1 VSNRRKLK
9 CSRTGLA
16 LIVIGALFIA
26 LAPAWLFG
34 IGPTFIKL
42 PADLKVDTA
51 YAGKLTL
58 YADRVTSKFYRP
70 GQEVVVPLSIQAR
83 DHAVPS
89 RGTPR
94 VLVMDERVNVTDS
107 STGQPLPGV
116 RPDATYALDRKTC
129 ENVPGY
135 IEGIDRSGYSLT
147 FPLGSKK
154 KSYPMWDDE
163 LGRSIFCNFRRE
175 TIMDGNKYKGVTV
188 YVYDIPGDME
198 KMSKPPPGLPEMMSG
213 KKLKEMSGRSDLP
226 VPDGA
231 EMKLEYFKKTEL
243 TQYVEPRTGMV
254 VYVPRNHYEYYVKN
268 APGASPTYIRLAA
281 VDYSRVL
288 ANARDG
294 IDGSAKYFAPMDLDL
309 KWTPLSFLVLGC
321 VLLFIG
327 IVLTVRSGK
336 EKADAAGGGASE
348 L

>member
-1 VSNRRKLK
+1 LK
-9 CSRTGLA
+9 RSRTGPA
-16 LIVIGALFIA
+16 LIVIGALLIA

-34 IGPTFIKL
+34 IGPLFIKL

-58 YADRVTSKFYRP
+58 YADRVTSKFYPP

-89 RGTPR
+89 KGSPR
-94 VLVMDERVNVTDS
+94 VLVMDERVAVTDS
-107 STGQPLPGV
+107 STGQPLEGV
-116 RPDATYALDRKTC
+116 RPNAIYAIDRKTC

-147 FPLGSKK
+147 FPIGSKK

-163 LGRSIFCNFRRE
+163 LGRSVICDFTRE
-175 TIMDGNKYKGVTV
+175 AKMDGNKYKGVTV
-188 YVYDIPGDME
+188 YVYDMPGDME
-198 KMSKPPPGLPEMMSG
+198 KMSKPPPGLPEMMTG
-213 KKLKEMSGRSDLP
+213 KKLKEISGRSDLP

-231 EMKLEYFKKTEL
+231 EMTLEYFKKTEL

-268 APGASPTYIRLAA
+268 APGASPAYIKLAA
-281 VDYSRVL
+281 IDYTRAL

-294 IDGSAKYFAPMDLDL
+294 IDASAKYFRLLDLDQ
-309 KWTPLSFLVLGC
+309 KWTPLSFLVGGC
-321 VLLFIG
+321 VLLLIG
-327 IVLTVRSGK
+327 VTLTIRARMGRSG
-336 EKADAAGGGASE
+336 EAEADAPE

>member
-1 VSNRRKLK
+1 MKR
-9 CSRTGLA
+9 SRTSPA
-16 LIVIGALFIA
+16 LIVIGALLIA

-34 IGPTFIKL
+34 IGPLFIKL

-58 YADRVTSKFYRP
+58 YADRVTSKFYP
-70 GQEVVVPLSIQAR
+70 TGQEVVVPLSIQAR

-89 RGTPR
+89 KSSPR
-94 VLVMDERVNVTDS
+94 VLVMDERVAVTDS
-107 STGQPLPGV
+107 STGQPLAGV
-116 RPDATYALDRKTC
+116 RPDATYAVDRKTC

-135 IEGIDRSGYSLT
+135 IEGIDRGGYSLT

-163 LGRSIFCNFRRE
+163 LGRSVFCNFTRE
-175 TIMDGNKYKGVTV
+175 AKMDGNKHKGVTV
-188 YVYDIPGDME
+188 YVYDMPGDME
-198 KMSKPPPGLPEMMSG
+198 KMSKPPPGLPETMTG
-213 KKLKEMSGRSDLP
+213 KKLKEISGRSDLP

-231 EMKLEYFKKTEL
+231 ELTLEYFKKTEL

-268 APGASPTYIRLAA
+268 APGASPAYLKLAA
-281 VDYSRVL
+281 IDYSRVL
-288 ANARDG
+288 ANARDS
-294 IDGSAKYFAPMDLDL
+294 IDASAKYFWLMDLDQ
-309 KWTPLSFLVLGC
+309 KWTPLSFLLSGC
-321 VLLFIG
+321 ALLLIG
-327 IVLTVRSGK
+327 VVLTVRAPRKTAG
-336 EKADAAGGGASE
+336 AAGAEVEAGAPD

>member
-1 VSNRRKLK
+1 LK
-9 CSRTGLA
+9 RSRTGPA
-16 LIVIGALFIA
+16 LIVIGALLIA

-34 IGPTFIKL
+34 IGPLFIKL

-58 YADRVTSKFYRP
+58 YADRVTSKFYP
-70 GQEVVVPLSIQAR
+70 TGQEVVVPLSIQAR

-89 RGTPR
+89 KSSPR
-94 VLVMDERVNVTDS
+94 VLVMDERVAVTDS
-107 STGQPLPGV
+107 STGQPLAGV
-116 RPDATYALDRKTC
+116 RPDATYAVDRKTC

-135 IEGIDRSGYSLT
+135 IEGIDRGGYSLT

-163 LGRSIFCNFRRE
+163 LGRSVFCNFTRE
-175 TIMDGNKYKGVTV
+175 AKMDGNKHKGVTV
-188 YVYDIPGDME
+188 YVYDMPGDME
-198 KMSKPPPGLPEMMSG
+198 KMSKPPPGLPETMTG
-213 KKLKEMSGRSDLP
+213 KKLKEISGRSDLP

-231 EMKLEYFKKTEL
+231 GLTLEYFKKTEL

-268 APGASPTYIRLAA
+268 APGASPAYIKLAA
-281 VDYSRVL
+281 IDYSRVL

-294 IDGSAKYFAPMDLDL
+294 IDASAKYFGLLDLDQ
-309 KWTPLSFLVLGC
+309 KWTPLSFLVGGC
-321 VLLFIG
+321 LLLLIG
-327 IVLTVRSGK
+327 VTLTIRARRGRSG
-336 EKADAAGGGASE
+336 EAEADAPE

>member
-1 VSNRRKLK
+1 LK
-9 CSRTGLA
+9 RSRTSPA
-16 LIVIGALFIA
+16 LIVIGALLIA

-34 IGPTFIKL
+34 IGPLFIKL

-58 YADRVTSKFYRP
+58 YADRVTSKFYP
-70 GQEVVVPLSIQAR
+70 TGQEVVVPLSIQAR

-89 RGTPR
+89 KSSPR
-94 VLVMDERVNVTDS
+94 VLVMDERVAVTDS
-107 STGQPLPGV
+107 STGQPLAGV
-116 RPDATYALDRKTC
+116 RPDATYAVDRKTC

-163 LGRSIFCNFRRE
+163 LGRSVFCNFTRE
-175 TIMDGNKYKGVTV
+175 AKMDGNKHKGVTV
-188 YVYDIPGDME
+188 YVYDMPGDME
-198 KMSKPPPGLPEMMSG
+198 KMSKPPPGLPETMTG
-213 KKLKEMSGRSDLP
+213 KKLKEISGRSDLP

-231 EMKLEYFKKTEL
+231 ELTLEYFKKTEL

-268 APGASPTYIRLAA
+268 APGASPAYLKLAA
-281 VDYSRVL
+281 IDYSRVL
-288 ANARDG
+288 ANARDS
-294 IDGSAKYFAPMDLDL
+294 IDASAKYFWLMDLDQ
-309 KWTPLSFLVLGC
+309 KWTPLSFLLSGC
-321 VLLFIG
+321 ALLLIG
-327 IVLTVRSGK
+327 VVLTVRAPRKTAG
-336 EKADAAGGGASE
+336 AAGAEVEAGAPD

>member
-1 VSNRRKLK
+1 MKR
-9 CSRTGLA
+9 SRTGPA
-16 LIVIGALFIA
+16 LIVIGALLIA

-34 IGPTFIKL
+34 IGPLFIKL

-58 YADRVTSKFYRP
+58 YADRVTSKFYP
-70 GQEVVVPLSIQAR
+70 TGQEVVVPLSIQAR

-89 RGTPR
+89 KSSPR
-94 VLVMDERVNVTDS
+94 VLVMDERVAVTDS
-107 STGQPLPGV
+107 STGQPLAGV
-116 RPDATYALDRKTC
+116 RPDATYAVDRKTC

-135 IEGIDRSGYSLT
+135 IEGIDRGGYSLT

-163 LGRSIFCNFRRE
+163 LGRSVFCNFTRE
-175 TIMDGNKYKGVTV
+175 AKMDGNKHKGVTV
-188 YVYDIPGDME
+188 YVYDMPGDME
-198 KMSKPPPGLPEMMSG
+198 KMSKPPPGLPETMTG
-213 KKLKEMSGRSDLP
+213 KKLKEISGRSDLP

-231 EMKLEYFKKTEL
+231 ELTLEYFKKTEL

-268 APGASPTYIRLAA
+268 APGASPAYLKLAA
-281 VDYSRVL
+281 IDYSRVL
-288 ANARDG
+288 ANARDS
-294 IDGSAKYFAPMDLDL
+294 IDASAKYFWLMDLDQ
-309 KWTPLSFLVLGC
+309 KWTPLSFLLSGC
-321 VLLFIG
+321 ALLLIG
-327 IVLTVRSGK
+327 VVLTVRAPRKTAG
-336 EKADAAGGGASE
+336 AAGAEVEAGAPD